1 MPIDT
6 TESSEVQSWEVAM
19 HNEWRPAEEKP
30 PVDLTSPGTKRKKLR
45 LVGKQPNEKSSK
57 EEVLDGVLHEL
68 QNCLQSIGMGVDLL
82 QLSQPD
88 ALECRTINLGIERAS
103 RLLREVQ
110 EYFFPPEIYLST
122 KNIGNVL
129 VETVH
134 GITRDAKEINI
145 RLDLPEVLPS
155 FSYDWLVFCRV
166 LERLL
171 CSACGLLSSHGGNI
185 IISATEQA
193 KQTQSYWEIQVTIHG
208 SEPLEIEGK
217 RVFTPFW
224 RVNDYQESLG
234 LVLARQAM
242 EHRHGRL
249 IFEKTNPY
257 RAQFTLLLAVLPED
271 AGSERVRREAGHG
284 CME

>member
-1 MPIDT
+1 
-6 TESSEVQSWEVAM
+6 M
-19 HNEWRPAEEKP
+19 HDEWRPAEEKP
-30 PVDLTSPGTKRKKLR
+30 PVDLTSPVTKRKKLR
-45 LVGKQPNEKSSK
+45 LVGEQLNEKSIK
-57 EEVLDGVLHEL
+57 EAVLDGVLHEL

-103 RLLREVQ
+103 RLLREIQ
-110 EYFFPPEIYLST
+110 EYFSPPEIYLST
-122 KNIGNVL
+122 KNVGNVL

-134 GITRDAKEINI
+134 GIARDVKEINVG
-145 RLDLPEVLPS
+145 LHLPEVLPS
-155 FSYDWLVFCRV
+155 FQYDWLVFSRV

-171 CSACGLLSSHGGNI
+171 RSACGLLSPHGGDI
-185 IISATEQA
+185 VVSAAEQA
-193 KQTQSYWEIQVTIHG
+193 KQARSYLEIQVTMHG

-224 RVNDYQESLG
+224 RVNDYQEGLG
-234 LVLARQAM
+234 LVLARQAI

-249 IFEKTNPY
+249 TFEKTDSY

-271 AGSERVRREAGHG
+271 AWSERVRRKAGHG
-284 CME
+284 CTE